1 MTKKFIQY
9 SPYPLL
15 LRHRF
20 FVAKIAEKGYN
31 SLMKI
36 ALVHD
41 YLVQYGG
48 AERVLECFT
57 EIWPY
62 APIYTLIYDEEKT
75 HGIFKEKRICT
86 SYLQNFPYSR
96 KNHRIFPP
104 LMPAAIEQFD
114 LSKYDI
120 VLSDSSSYAKG
131 AITPSGTLHICY
143 CHTPMRYAWDDCQKY
158 IEEFGF
164 PRLVKKFIPF
174 LMNYIRVWDRMSAD
188 RPDAYIANSHFVAG
202 RIKKYY
208 KKDSTV
214 INPPVD
220 TKKFFT
226 DGSEDY
232 FLMVG
237 RLMTYKRFDIAVE
250 AFNRLG
256 WKLKIIGRGLEYKK
270 LRKMAKPNIEF
281 LGRVSDEEVARTFA
295 RAKAFVFPQE
305 EDFGITA
312 IEALASGKPIIAF
325 RGGDI
330 VEHARE
336 GKEAVYFDRQTPEAL
351 VEALKK
357 FNPDDFYSRTI
368 RERVLG
374 FDREIFKEKIKNF
387 IENSLANFNKQR
399 R

>member
-1 MTKKFIQY
+1 
-9 SPYPLL
+9 
-15 LRHRF
+15 
-20 FVAKIAEKGYN
+20 
-31 SLMKI
+31 MKI

-48 AERVLECFT
+48 AERVLECFA

-75 HGIFKEKRICT
+75 HGNFKGKRIYT
-86 SYLQNFPYSR
+86 SFLQNFPYSR

-104 LMPAAIEQFD
+104 LMPPAIEQFD
-114 LSKYDI
+114 LSKYDV

-131 AITPSGTLHICY
+131 AITPPGTLHICY

-174 LMNYIRVWDRMSAD
+174 LMNYIRIWDRMSAD
-188 RPDAYIANSHFVAG
+188 RPDEYIANSRFVAG
-202 RIKKYY
+202 RIKKYW
-208 KKDSTV
+208 KRGSVV

-220 TKKFFT
+220 INKFYT
-226 DGSEDY
+226 GESEDY

-237 RLMTYKRFDIAVE
+237 RLMAYKRFDIAVE
-250 AFNRLG
+250 AFNKLG
-256 WKLKIIGRGLEYKK
+256 WRLKIIGRGPEYKK
-270 LRKMAKPNIEF
+270 LKKMAKPNIEF
-281 LGRVSDEEVARTFA
+281 LGRVSDKNVAKTFA
-295 RAKAFVFPQE
+295 SAKAFIFPQE

-330 VEHARE
+330 VEHAHE
-336 GKEAVYFDRQTPEAL
+336 GKEAVYFDEQTPEAL
-351 VEALKK
+351 TRALKK
-357 FNPDDFYSRTI
+357 FNPDNFDPQAI
-368 RERVLG
+368 RERVMG
-374 FDREIFKEKIKNF
+374 FDRELFKEKIKNYV
-387 IENSLANFNKQR
+387 ENSLINVKEQKM
-399 R
+399 